1 MKKISKEVT
10 PLSTVAE
17 VIELA
22 LQDLEKAA
30 SLLEQSPEK
39 TGTAT
44 TAFIGTREFH
54 LNYYAVRALMARI
67 CMYKNDKTNAL
78 KYAQEVI
85 DSKKYPWVS
94 SGSVATSD
102 RNSRDGIFMPEC
114 IWMLNNGK
122 LGSLVD
128 VYLKESKD
136 NAGNLLVT
144 SAEVRNEIFE
154 SDLYGGSDWRYIYYF
169 EPYNTYYISSKLW
182 QVSSTYNKRQ
192 PLLRISEMYLIAA
205 ECTDNI
211 KDALKYVNELRQH
224 RGFPEGE
231 NLREEDMTVEKLQ
244 TIIGK
249 EYRKEFIGEGQWFFY
264 CKRTDREMLPNLT
277 VPFSK
282 GFYVLPM
289 PDQELEYGNRN

>member
-1 MKKISKEVT
+1 
-10 PLSTVAE
+10 
-17 VIELA
+17 
-22 LQDLEKAA
+22 
-30 SLLEQSPEK
+30 
-39 TGTAT
+39 
-44 TAFIGTREFH
+44 
-54 LNYYAVRALMARI
+54 
-67 CMYKNDKTNAL
+67 MYKNDKTNAL

-231 NLREEDMTVEKLQ
+231 APAVHRQYQYLLCRPYTGRERNVHNC
-244 TIIGK
+244 
-249 EYRKEFIGEGQWFFY
+249 RK
-264 CKRTDREMLPNLT
+264 
-277 VPFSK
+277 PF
-282 GFYVLPM
+282 
-289 PDQELEYGNRN
+289 QEIPGLGG